1 MRAGFQAEEENNGT
15 DARDDADDCA
25 HKQPTVQGVSEGLG
39 TVRDEGTAQ
48 APELFGPCGPGLGVD
63 GSLGHCWLESSA
75 QGRLGVPCPLA
86 SAARV
91 NKVNPVTTVSI
102 SPGSRWLSKS
112 TS

>member
-48 APELFGPCGPGLGVD
+48 APESFGPCGPGLGVD
-63 GSLGHCWLESSA
+63 GDLGHCWLESSA
-75 QGRLGVPCPLA
+75 QERLGVPCPLA

-102 SPGSRWLSKS
+102 SPGSR
-112 TS
+112 